1 MTDYEQPAKGDLD
14 RNLSVIMHAAHRKAM
29 AERGRII
36 SEAAAH
42 GMAQSTRVIVA
53 AAAAFDK
60 IHAEAIDQAMPV
72 VCAFADRMQVTP
84 KQITQWA
91 RPHLENLGNTVLGQ
105 LPPAGFPAE
114 HQRIREQYALVFQQ
128 RLDDVLRDLEIG
140 FIKGAS
146 VAWPASANHS
156 NDVLSLKPGFWGM
169 NIDLKELWRR
179 ARKLLNP

>member
-14 RNLSVIMHAAHRKAM
+14 RNLSVIMHAAHRKAT

-36 SEAAAH
+36 SEAATQ
-42 GMAQSTRVIVA
+42 GMVQSTRVTVTA
-53 AAAAFDK
+53 AAALDK

-72 VCAFADRMQVTP
+72 VCAFADRMQVKP

-91 RPHLENLGNTVLGQ
+91 RPHLENLGNSVLGQ

-114 HQRIREQYALVFQQ
+114 HQRVRAQYALVFQQ
-128 RLDDVLRDLEIG
+128 RLDGALRDFEIG

-146 VAWPASANHS
+146 VARAAPA
-156 NDVLSLKPGFWGM
+156 DPPRDLLSFKPGLWGI

-179 ARKLLNP
+179 ARKMLA